1 MITMLDPILLFSFS
15 EMFGD
20 FGFIIK
26 LFLLVAIVGFLNQH
40 VENKILKVV
49 VVLFMA
55 YIMLIVDWSTFGT
68 LYVIYAVMGLGISSI
83 FVDYF
88 FMTGMGGDHA
98 AQAMDQ
104 AKQKMAGGMKDMGLD
119 FNSPD
124 DRKIYLASQPKKKK
138 GLFGGLFG
146 G

>member
-1 MITMLDPILLFSFS
+1 MIVMMDSILLFSFG
-15 EMFGD
+15 EMFSD

-40 VENKILKVV
+40 IENKILKVV

-55 YIMLIVDWSTFGT
+55 YIMLIVNWGTFGA
-68 LYVIYAVMGLGISSI
+68 LYVVYAVLGLGISSI

-98 AQAMDQ
+98 QQVMEGS
-104 AKQKMAGGMKDMGLD
+104 KQKMYGAMQQMDLNPND
-119 FNSPD
+119 PH
-124 DRKIYLASQPKKKK
+124 DRQIYLSSQPKKKK